1 MADQDVK
8 TAQRAMLGHGA
19 LIILV
24 AFAAGIGL
32 LVSLLGGIELIP
44 GHIIAVPIFGT
55 TDGWRIA
62 HLGGLT
68 NGMLIWLVGLS
79 LPVLQG
85 SAKFTRALAWM
96 LIGTGWV
103 NTLFYWAALLSPNQA
118 LSFGPNRFGPSNWA
132 SVVGLLPA
140 LVFVFVVIVA
150 LVMIARQA
158 FAVQAKS

>member
-1 MADQDVK
+1 MTEWEMRAE
-8 TAQRAMLGHGA
+8 QRRMLGHGA
-19 LIILV
+19 LIMLV

-44 GHIIAVPIFGT
+44 GHIVAVPIFGA

-68 NGMLIWLVGLS
+68 NGMLVWLVALC

-85 SAKFTRALAWM
+85 GAKFTRTLGWM
-96 LIGTGWV
+96 LIGTGWA
-103 NTLFYWAALLSPNQA
+103 NTLFYWAALLSPNEA
-118 LSFGPNRFGPSNWA
+118 LSFGPNRFGAANWA
-132 SVVGLLPA
+132 SIVGLLPA
-140 LVFVFVVIVA
+140 LLFVAVVIAA

-158 FAVQAKS
+158 FAVPAKS